1 MLAEQIKIAQR
12 TMIYPFSKY
21 PTFAAQGVRCTLGG
35 RRLWRSESY
44 PRLAAGGDVQGTRG
58 TSAL

>member
-1 MLAEQIKIAQR
+1 MRVRVSMPKSLKHGARVASS
-12 TMIYPFSKY
+12 YP
-21 PTFAAQGVRCTLGG
+21 G
-35 RRLWRSESY
+35 RY